1 MPMAKIL
8 TQGQIDQF
16 REQGFVSPIRVM
28 SAAEASGYRRRL
40 ERFERETGGPLGG
53 HRSGTSRIWCLLG
66 SQISSAIR
74 VFSTRSTIFT
84 AQTSSVGRQISLL
97 RRRRAR
103 PSSPGTRIQLIRA

>member
-1 MPMAKIL
+1 MPKVL
-8 TQGQIDQF
+8 TLATIDQF

-28 SAAEASGYRRRL
+28 SAAEALSYRRQL

-84 AQTSSVGRQISLL
+84 AQTSFAGRPIFLS
-97 RRRRAR
+97 RRRRAQ
-103 PSSPGTRIQLIRA
+103 PSSPGTRIQLIGA